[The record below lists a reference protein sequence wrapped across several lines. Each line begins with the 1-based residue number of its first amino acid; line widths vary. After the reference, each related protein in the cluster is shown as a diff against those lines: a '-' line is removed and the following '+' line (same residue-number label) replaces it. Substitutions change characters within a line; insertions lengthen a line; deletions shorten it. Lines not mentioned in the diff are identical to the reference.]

1 MGSCLS
7 KSSNVEPSVPV
18 PTMTARPPQPPSI
31 PNGTTSTPPTPPRK
45 PSTPMTRSERT
56 RAQSQVEGTGFSRRR
71 HDNGRD
77 YYPPPSSHPGG
88 DVFTSQHP
96 DRQELRRRGSSS
108 SGKGHTHTERN
119 RSMSDAAALRSAPSR
134 RNRTAST
141 GRQGGRSRFPFA
153 LQSLLPND
161 FRYAFRRYPIRL

>member
-1 MGSCLS
+1 MGLCMS
-7 KSSNVEPSVPV
+7 KDRSNIEPSVPT
-18 PTMTARPPQPPSI
+18 PKAQPPPQRPQPPPI
-31 PNGTTSTPPTPPRK
+31 PDGTTSTPPRK

-56 RAQSQVEGTGFSRRR
+56 RAQSQVEGTAFSQRR

-77 YYPPPSSHPGG
+77 YYPPPSSGG
-88 DVFTSQHP
+88 GVFTSQHP

-108 SGKGHTHTERN
+108 SGKGHTERN

-134 RNRTAST
+134 RHRTAST
-141 GRQGGRSRFPFA
+141 GRQGGRSRFLFA

-161 FRYAFRRYPIRL
+161 FRYVFGHYPIKL